1 MSHQATA
8 IAHSNIALIKYWGK
22 RDEARM
28 LPMNG
33 SLSLTLDAFY
43 TRTRVRFFPELGEDH
58 VRLDG
63 RTLEGEA
70 ARKVSR
76 FLDRVR
82 ALKGH
87 EWRAEVDS
95 CNQVPTGAGLASSAS
110 AFAALAGAA
119 SAAIGLELSPRELSI
134 LARKGSGSACRSIFP
149 GFALWQAGTDDQS
162 SYARPVP
169 ASNLDD
175 LVMLVVVVNSGHKG
189 LSSREG
195 MRRTVATSPF
205 YPAWVE
211 HAERDLERMR
221 IAVLEGDF
229 TRIGT
234 LAESSA
240 MRMHAT
246 MLSAEPP
253 FCYWEGGSLLAMNL
267 VRQLR
272 DEGHEC
278 YFTMDAGPNVKII
291 AREATVPR
299 LRAALGEHFGE
310 EALIT
315 ARPGPGLRIEDAEAP
330 ECR

>member
-63 RTLEGEA
+63 RALEGEA

-95 CNQVPTGAGLASSAS
+95 YNQVPTGAGLASSAS

-119 SAAIGLELSPRELSI
+119 SRAIGLELSPRELSI
-134 LARKGSGSACRSIFP
+134 LARKGSGSACRSIFA

-175 LVMLVVVVNSGHKG
+175 LVMLVVVVNAGHKG

-246 MLSAEPP
+246 MLSAAPP
-253 FCYWEGGSLLAMNL
+253 FCYWEAGSLLAMNL

-291 AREATVPR
+291 AREATLPR